1 MENMH
6 SPEVAD
12 FEKIINQSLED
23 IESFERN
30 YPVQDVND
38 LSLRF
43 EKIKK
48 IYVDSYTLFKRIDQQ
63 VEKLRKNWENP
74 N

>member
-30 YPVQDVND
+30 YPVQNVND

>member
-6 SPEVAD
+6 SPEVVD

-23 IESFERN
+23 IDSFERN
-30 YPVQDVND
+30 YLVQDVND

>member
-38 LSLRF
+38 LSSL
-43 EKIKK
+43 
-48 IYVDSYTLFKRIDQQ
+48 
-63 VEKLRKNWENP
+63 
-74 N
+74 

>member
-6 SPEVAD
+6 SPEVVD

>member
-12 FEKIINQSLED
+12 FEKIINQSLDD
-23 IESFERN
+23 IESSGKN
-30 YPVQDVND
+30 YPVQDVNE